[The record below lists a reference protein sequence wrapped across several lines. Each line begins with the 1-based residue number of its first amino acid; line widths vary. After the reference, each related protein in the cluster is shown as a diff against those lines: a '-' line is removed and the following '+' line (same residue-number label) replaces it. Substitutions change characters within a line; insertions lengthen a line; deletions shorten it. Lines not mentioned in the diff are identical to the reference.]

1 MEINNLKELCYMPKL
16 SRNDKINRLKTI
28 GRNMPFGKYKGDS
41 VLYLLVK
48 HWKYMQWVLDNT
60 NFKLNETEEWFN
72 NYLDEQE
79 SLQYTNKI
87 LYGLSQVISKD
98 NVIDN
103 FPETNPHYIIE

>member
-1 MEINNLKELCYMPKL
+1 MGIDILKELCYAPIL
-16 SRNDKINRLKTI
+16 SRSDKINRLKTI
-28 GRNMPFGKYKGDS
+28 GRKMPFGKYKGDS

-48 HWKYMQWVLDNT
+48 HWKYMQWILNNT

-79 SLQYTNKI
+79 SLTYTDKI
-87 LYGLSQVISKD
+87 LYGLSQVDSKYGII
-98 NVIDN
+98 NS

>member
-1 MEINNLKELCYMPKL
+1 MEIDILKELCYAPIL

-41 VLYLLVK
+41 VLWLLVK
-48 HWKYMQWVLDNT
+48 HWKYMQWILDNT

-79 SLQYTNKI
+79 SLQYTDKI
-87 LYGLSQVISKD
+87 LYGLSQVTS
-98 NVIDN
+98 NSSVIDD

>member
-1 MEINNLKELCYMPKL
+1 MEINNLKELCYTPKL
-16 SRNDKINRLKTI
+16 SRGDKINRLKTI
-28 GRNMPFGKYKGDS
+28 GRKMPFGKYKGDS

-79 SLQYTNKI
+79 SLQYTNMI
-87 LYGLSQVISKD
+87 LYGLSKVISKS

>member
-1 MEINNLKELCYMPKL
+1 MEINNLKELCYAPKL
-16 SRNDKINRLKTI
+16 SRGDKINRLKTI
-28 GRNMPFGKYKGDS
+28 GRKMPFGKYKGDS

-48 HWKYMQWVLDNT
+48 HWKYMQWVIDNT

-72 NYLDEQE
+72 NYLDEQK
-79 SLQYTNKI
+79 SLQYTDKI
-87 LYGLSQVISKD
+87 LYGLSQVTSKS

>member
-1 MEINNLKELCYMPKL
+1 MEINNLKELCYTPKL
-16 SRNDKINRLKTI
+16 SRSDKINRLKTI
-28 GRNMPFGKYKGDS
+28 GRKMPFGKYKGDS

-79 SLQYTNKI
+79 SLQYTDKI
-87 LYGLSQVISKD
+87 LYGLSQVTSKS

>member
-1 MEINNLKELCYMPKL
+1 MEIDILKELCYAPIL
-16 SRNDKINRLKTI
+16 SRSDKINRLKTI
-28 GRNMPFGKYKGDS
+28 GRKIPFGKYKGDS

-48 HWKYMQWVLDNT
+48 HWKYMQWILDNT

-79 SLQYTNKI
+79 SLQHTDKI
-87 LYGLSQVISKD
+87 LYGLSQVASKCD
-98 NVIDN
+98 VIDS

>member
-1 MEINNLKELCYMPKL
+1 MEINNLKELCYTPKL
-16 SRNDKINRLKTI
+16 SRGDKINRLKTI
-28 GRNMPFGKYKGDS
+28 GRKMPFGKYKGDS

-79 SLQYTNKI
+79 SLQYTDKI
-87 LYGLSQVISKD
+87 LYGLSKVTSKS

>member
-1 MEINNLKELCYMPKL
+1 MNSNILIELVRTP
-16 SRNDKINRLKTI
+16 
-28 GRNMPFGKYKGDS
+28 MPFGKYKGDS

-79 SLQYTNKI
+79 SLQYTDKI
-87 LYGLSQVISKD
+87 LYGLSKVTSKS

>member
-1 MEINNLKELCYMPKL
+1 MEINNLKELCYISKL
-16 SRNDKINRLKTI
+16 SRSDKINRLKTI
-28 GRNMPFGKYKGDS
+28 GRKMPFGKYKGDS

-48 HWKYMQWVLDNT
+48 HWKYMQWLIDNT

-79 SLQYTNKI
+79 SLQYTDKI
-87 LYGLSQVISKD
+87 LYGLSQVTSKD
-98 NVIDN
+98 SVMNY